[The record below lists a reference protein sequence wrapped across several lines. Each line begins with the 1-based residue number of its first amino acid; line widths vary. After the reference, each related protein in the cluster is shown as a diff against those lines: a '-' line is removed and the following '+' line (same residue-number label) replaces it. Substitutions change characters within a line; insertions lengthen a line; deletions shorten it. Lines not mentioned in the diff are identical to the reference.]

1 MVELVIGDIICL
13 MRRIPA
19 HTHHMK
25 HGMWDK
31 SASGSHEVRGK
42 TLGIIGYGNIGSQ
55 LSVIA
60 EALGMRVVFYD
71 IEEKLAMGNAHRC
84 STLNELLEQSD
95 VVTLHVDGR
104 KSNTGFF
111 GEDQFAHMKQDSI
124 FINLSRG
131 FVADLDA
138 LKKHLDS
145 GHISGAAVD
154 VFPVEPKKSGDEFLT
169 SLADEDN
176 MILTP
181 HIGGST
187 LEAQKSIGQF
197 VSQRLEDY
205 WFRGS
210 TMLSVNL
217 PQITLS
223 DIRSNFRIAHL
234 HANLPGVLAKVNR
247 VLGEENINIAAQALG
262 HRRRNRLCGHR
273 CGPAPQPEGFGRTRS
288 HRRHDPY
295 ACDQLTIPIRQTPLR
310 YECIVGV
317 PITYWLEP
325 PQCMNPNAVC
335 RNRPVLRYQVH
346 FSQNKRII
354 ICVRNRSNL
363 LQRIGLQLVDRVLEI
378 LKILKIL
385 VYTGESHIR
394 DLIKITQRFQNGPAD
409 LVGFD
414 LSQSSGTKI
423 LFDLLAKSLQIVFL
437 DRTALACLATPEIT
451 LFLSNCSAL
460 PERFTTNNIVVSSVV
475 KRLEHFGHSRLR
487 RMEWP
492 SSLMRVSTTL
502 VSGF

>member
-1 MVELVIGDIICL
+1 
-13 MRRIPA
+13 
-19 HTHHMK
+19 
-25 HGMWDK
+25 
-31 SASGSHEVRGK
+31 
-42 TLGIIGYGNIGSQ
+42 
-55 LSVIA
+55 
-60 EALGMRVVFYD
+60 
-71 IEEKLAMGNAHRC
+71 MGNAHRC

-205 WFRGS
+205 WFKGS

-262 HRRRNRLCGHR
+262 T
-273 CGPAPQPEGFGRTRS
+273 EGEIGYVVTDVAQRPS
-288 HRRHDPY
+288 QKALDEL
-295 ACDQLTIPIRQTPLR
+295 AAIEGTIR
-310 YECIVGV
+310 
-317 PITYWLEP
+317 
-325 PQCMNPNAVC
+325 
-335 RNRPVLRYQVH
+335 
-346 FSQNKRII
+346 
-354 ICVRNRSNL
+354 
-363 LQRIGLQLVDRVLEI
+363 
-378 LKILKIL
+378 
-385 VYTGESHIR
+385 
-394 DLIKITQRFQNGPAD
+394 
-409 LVGFD
+409 
-414 LSQSSGTKI
+414 
-423 LFDLLAKSLQIVFL
+423 
-437 DRTALACLATPEIT
+437 
-451 LFLSNCSAL
+451 
-460 PERFTTNNIVVSSVV
+460 
-475 KRLEHFGHSRLR
+475 
-487 RMEWP
+487 
-492 SSLMRVSTTL
+492 MRVIS
-502 VSGF
+502 